1 MEADALNSTALRV
14 AWKPPLQGKQHGQ
27 IRGYQVVFSR
37 LENGEPR
44 GQPNLLDVSLPE
56 AQVRAC
62 LSQFTPPHPFPHHPV
77 NFLSECVQ
85 PCLRE
90 APLRRNTRL
99 VAGNNQGICMIGSWL
114 TL

>member
-1 MEADALNSTALRV
+1 MPGAPPRKVEADALNSTALRV

-62 LSQFTPPHPFPHHPV
+62 LSQFTPPTPSPP
-77 NFLSECVQ
+77 
-85 PCLRE
+85 
-90 APLRRNTRL
+90 T
-99 VAGNNQGICMIGSWL
+99 QGIPRQNGFTCVYGRRRCGAILGW
-114 TL
+114 